1 MTPATVPVPGA
12 RWLVVL
18 FLVAITTPGFGLLL
32 GLDRATVSESEMREL
47 VPAPVFPN
55 TLADLAAWPGAFE
68 RYFDDHF
75 AFRNRLIDGRAMLL
89 WKGLRTSAS
98 DTVIAGKND
107 WLFYA
112 ADGGIDDWTQAEP
125 FTQVELDTWRETLVR
140 RQAFLSRR
148 GIPFLFVIAPD
159 KQMIYPEQM
168 PDSLRRL
175 RQDYRADQLAAFMKT
190 RAPDVRIVD
199 LRPSV
204 IGAKS
209 GELLYHRYDT
219 HWNDRGAL
227 AGYQAMVAALREWFP
242 SMRPL
247 QRGDFDT
254 SPSVPSGDKT
264 TMLGLRD
271 AGKIAMPGLVLRRGE
286 GYRVVEPA
294 VPDPYGEVGML
305 VTEHRDR
312 ALPRA
317 IVYRDSFAG
326 RLVPFLSEH
335 FSHATYYWQNE
346 FDFADIE
353 RDKPDVVIQEFVARH
368 FYAYVPY
375 PGIIPE

>member
-1 MTPATVPVPGA
+1 
-12 RWLVVL
+12 
-18 FLVAITTPGFGLLL
+18 
-32 GLDRATVSESEMREL
+32 MREL
-47 VPAPVFPN
+47 APAPASPR
-55 TLADLAAWPGAFE
+55 TLADLVAWPGAFE
-68 RYFDDHF
+68 HYFDDRF

-98 DTVIAGKND
+98 ETVIAGKSD

-112 ADGGIDDWTQAEP
+112 ADGGIDDWTQEEP
-125 FTQVELDTWRETLVR
+125 FTPDELETWRETLVK

-159 KQMIYPEQM
+159 KQMIYPEHM

-175 RQDYRADQLAAFMKT
+175 RQDYRADQFAAFMRA
-190 RAPDVRIVD
+190 RAPEVRIVD
-199 LRPSV
+199 LRSTV
-204 IGAKS
+204 IAAKS
-209 GELLYHRYDT
+209 AEPLYHRYDT

-227 AGYQAMVAALREWFP
+227 AGYQAIMTALREWFP
-242 SMRPL
+242 AMRPL
-247 QRGDFDT
+247 QRSDFDT
-254 SPSVPSGDKT
+254 DPSVPSGDKT

-271 AGKIAMPGLVLRRGE
+271 ASKATMPGLVLRRGQ
-286 GYRVVEPA
+286 GYRVVEPV
-294 VPDPYGEVGML
+294 VPDPYGEVGRL

-312 ALPRA
+312 SLPTT

-326 RLVPFLSEH
+326 RLIPFLSEH
-335 FSHATYYWQNE
+335 FSQATYYWQNE
-346 FDFADIE
+346 FEFADIE